1 MLVLESLRAQKLD
14 QMRILKEKKEEE
26 ESAGMYKPSFGTGNL
41 GAVFNVGVD
50 NEAQARMQRSEQ
62 TF

>member
-1 MLVLESLRAQKLD
+1 MLVLESLRAQKLE

-26 ESAGMYKPSFGTGNL
+26 ESAGMYQPSFGTGNL

-50 NEAQARMQRSEQ
+50 YEA
-62 TF
+62 